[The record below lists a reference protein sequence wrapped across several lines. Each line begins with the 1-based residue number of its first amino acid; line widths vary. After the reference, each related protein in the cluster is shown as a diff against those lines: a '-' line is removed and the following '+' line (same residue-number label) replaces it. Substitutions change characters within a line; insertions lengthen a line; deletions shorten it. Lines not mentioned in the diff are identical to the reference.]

1 MTGLWI
7 SLGLVVFSMI
17 LGMLWYGPVFGKK
30 FSWANEWQDFDAL
43 SKEEQDKA
51 KKEAMPYYGFQ
62 AVVTLLQMLVLG
74 RFVAMAGKV
83 AAVEVSLWLWLGFV
97 LPIMAGN
104 VIWSMKSTEKRFTL
118 LWIGLGYQ
126 FILALVAGYVYS
138 MFA

>member
-1 MTGLWI
+1 
-7 SLGLVVFSMI
+7 
-17 LGMLWYGPVFGKK
+17 
-30 FSWANEWQDFDAL
+30 
-43 SKEEQDKA
+43 
-51 KKEAMPYYGFQ
+51 
-62 AVVTLLQMLVLG
+62 
-74 RFVAMAGKV
+74 
-83 AAVEVSLWLWLGFV
+83 VSLWLWLGFV